1 MSLGTAVWV
10 GFLGLFYLKN
20 TFLTPGFYIIL
31 FLSSPSQGNYNGLST
46 YYITLQFQSIT
57 KVYSI
62 SSLSF
67 PTLSIYPPA
76 ISFIWAALFAHGL
89 L

>member
-62 SSLSF
+62 S
-67 PTLSIYPPA
+67 
-76 ISFIWAALFAHGL
+76 
-89 L
+89 